1 MLTLMRCIAK
11 EEFTK
16 QIESRRPVVC
26 NVHGEGKLSQKP
38 RVKKCLKKEKMVSTH
53 NFAMKSRK
61 LESEGRSLYFYSRYL
76 VRIVS

>member
-53 NFAMKSRK
+53 KFCHEIKK
-61 LESEGRSLYFYSRYL
+61 TG
-76 VRIVS
+76 I